1 MHIVQVDQ
9 DELEEEEGVLEIV
22 YSKLPPTKNTRYR
35 GGVRTNLQAIYR
47 RPGVKPVK
55 HEKSPE
61 LEEDEEEEENED
73 RE

>member
-1 MHIVQVDQ
+1 M
-9 DELEEEEGVLEIV
+9 EIV